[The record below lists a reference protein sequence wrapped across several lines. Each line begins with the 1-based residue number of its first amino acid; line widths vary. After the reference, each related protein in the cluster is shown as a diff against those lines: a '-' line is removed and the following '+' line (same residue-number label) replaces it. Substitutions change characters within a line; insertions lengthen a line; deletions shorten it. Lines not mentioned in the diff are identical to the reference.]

1 MKKLF
6 ITLIAT
12 ILLSPIFAQSE
23 HLTFKGIPID
33 GSLTDFTTQM
43 KQKSFTHIATED
55 GTAAFVGEFA
65 SYKNCT
71 IGVLCSKSTKIVNKV
86 GVIFPKCDTWSKLY
100 SNYSHLKEMLTIKY
114 GEPTES
120 TEKFQSYTEPTDDI
134 TRMSYVKYDNCKYTT
149 SWVTEKG
156 TIELE
161 ITHQDYDC
169 HVVLHYWDKI
179 NTEKVTN
186 SAIDDL

>member
-43 KQKSFTHIATED
+43 KQKNFTHLATED
-55 GTAAFVGEFA
+55 GTAAFAGDFA

-71 IGVLCSKSTKIVNKV
+71 IGVRCSKSTQIVNIV
-86 GVIFPKCDTWSKLY
+86 GVIFPKYDTWSKLY

-120 TEKFQSYTEPTDDI
+120 TEKFQSIIEPTDDNMKM
-134 TRMSYVKYDNCKYTT
+134 RYVELDNCKYTT

-156 TIELE
+156 TIELM
-161 ITHQDYDC
+161 ITHIDDDC

-179 NTEKVTN
+179 NTEKVTS

>member
-33 GSLTDFTTQM
+33 GSLADFSNQM
-43 KQKSFTHIATED
+43 MQKGFTYLGTED
-55 GTAAFVGEFA
+55 GSAVFTGEFA

-71 IGVLCSKSTKIVNKV
+71 IGVLCSKSTKIVSKV
-86 GVIFPKCDTWSKLY
+86 GVIFPECDTWSKLY

-120 TEKFQSYTEPTDDI
+120 TEKFQSIIEPTDDNMKM
-134 TRMSYVKYDNCKYTT
+134 RYVELDNCKYTT

-179 NTEKVTN
+179 NTEKVTS

>member
-43 KQKSFTHIATED
+43 KQKSFTHLATED

-71 IGVLCSKSTKIVNKV
+71 IGVLCSKSTQIVSKV
-86 GVIFPKCDTWSKLY
+86 GVIFPKCDTWPKLY
-100 SNYSHLKEMLTIKY
+100 SNYSQLKELLIIKY
-114 GEPTES
+114 GEPTEI
-120 TEKFQSYTEPTDDI
+120 TEMFQGNEPDD
-134 TRMSYVKYDNCKYTT
+134 DNLKMLDVQMNRCKYI
-149 SWVTEKG
+149 SLWETEKG
-156 TIELE
+156 TIILA
-161 ITHQDYDC
+161 ITYANYKSF
-169 HVVLHYWDKI
+169 VTLVYEDKI
-179 NTEKVTN
+179 NSDAVRN
-186 SAIDDL
+186 SALDDL

>member
-6 ITLIAT
+6 ITLIFT
-12 ILLSPIFAQSE
+12 TLLSPIFAQSE

-33 GSLTDFTTQM
+33 GSLAEFS
-43 KQKSFTHIATED
+43 KQLIQKGFHHVGTED

-65 SYKNCT
+65 AYKNCT
-71 IGVLCSKSTKIVNKV
+71 IGVISSKGTNVVSKV

-100 SNYSHLKEMLTIKY
+100 SNYSNLKEMLTIKY

-120 TEKFQSYTEPTDDI
+120 TEEFQSYREPTDDNSK
-134 TRMSYVKYDNCKYTT
+134 MLEVKQDRCRYTT

-161 ITHQDYDC
+161 ISNQDFAC
-169 HVVLHYWDKI
+169 FVVLHYWDKI
-179 NTEKVTN
+179 NTEKVNN